1 MRKFIVYCHTLY
13 DGRKYIGITCQNASR
28 RWRNGDGYNHNPY
41 FSNVIKK
48 YGWDSFTH
56 EILFQDLPEEDAK
69 RIERELIVKYKTQ
82 DRKYGFN
89 MTGGGEGN
97 YNPTEEIR
105 RRIGEVSRKA
115 NTGRKHTE
123 EYKRMMSER
132 MKANNPNAN
141 GKALTPERITNF
153 TEYAKKPKTE
163 SQKKKMS
170 ESAKKHKVYCAE
182 TGEIFESMK
191 DASEKLGI
199 KYSTVSAAVYR
210 GTKVKGIHIKTV

>member
-1 MRKFIVYCHTLY
+1 M
-13 DGRKYIGITCQNASR
+13 
-28 RWRNGDGYNHNPY
+28 
-41 FSNVIKK
+41 
-48 YGWDSFTH
+48 H

-69 RIERELIVKYKTQ
+69 RIERELILKYKTQ

-105 RRIGEVSRKA
+105 RRIGEVSSKV

-123 EYKRMMSER
+123 EYKQRMSKR

-141 GKALTPERITNF
+141 GKALTPERIAIF

-199 KYSTVSAAVYR
+199 KYSTVSTAVYR

>member
-41 FSNVIKK
+41 FSNAIKK

-105 RRIGEVSRKA
+105 RRIGEVSRKV

-123 EYKRMMSER
+123 EYKRMMS
-132 MKANNPNAN
+132 
-141 GKALTPERITNF
+141 
-153 TEYAKKPKTE
+153 
-163 SQKKKMS
+163 
-170 ESAKKHKVYCAE
+170 
-182 TGEIFESMK
+182 
-191 DASEKLGI
+191 
-199 KYSTVSAAVYR
+199 
-210 GTKVKGIHIKTV
+210 